1 MDPVPPQRWKILP
14 PGSLEGR
21 DWVIP
26 DDFDD
31 PIDDMFE
38 ALSDDELEW
47 LTHEEETA
55 FARAREESRRGETVS
70 HERLLRELGG

>member
-1 MDPVPPQRWKILP
+1 M
-14 PGSLEGR
+14 
-21 DWVIP
+21 IP

-38 ALSDDELEW
+38 ALSDDEPEW
-47 LTHEEETA
+47 LTDEEETA
-55 FARAREESRRGETVS
+55 FARAREDSRRGETVS